1 MSICE
6 LEIGWA
12 ASANDR
18 RYLRWELL
26 ACEEVLGAFQT
37 AREDTLAVLFSGD
50 RLRFR
55 AWASSVV
62 PSRDHDNDTTR
73 KGALR

>member
-1 MSICE
+1 MSIYE

-18 RYLRWELL
+18 RYLLWELL
-26 ACEEVLGAFQT
+26 ACDEVLGVFHT
-37 AREDTLAVLFSGD
+37 AREYTLAVLFSGD

-55 AWASSVV
+55 AWLSSVV
-62 PSRDHDNDTTR
+62 PSRDHDTTR
-73 KGALR
+73 KGALQ

>member
-1 MSICE
+1 MSIYE

-12 ASANDR
+12 ASANER

-26 ACEEVLGAFQT
+26 TCEEVLGVFHT

-50 RLRFR
+50 RLRFS
-55 AWASSVV
+55 AWARSLLH
-62 PSRDHDNDTTR
+62 DHRNDTTR
-73 KGALR
+73 KGAFG

>member
-1 MSICE
+1 MSIHE

-18 RYLRWELL
+18 RYLRWEFL
-26 ACEEVLGAFQT
+26 ACEEVLGVFTT

-50 RLRFR
+50 RLSFR
-55 AWASSVV
+55 TWASSVE
-62 PSRDHDNDTTR
+62 PSRDHDTTR
-73 KGALR
+73 NGALR